1 MMIDDRILAVAEDVT
16 FQSMGPGEQTVVLSL
31 TTGELYTCNETAEEF
46 LKALDGRRTFAQ
58 IVGELLSRFEVDAPR
73 LEADLTQLA
82 DQMLAER
89 MIVVKSPPGQPGG

>member
-31 TTGELYTCNETAEEF
+31 TTGELYTCNETAEAF

-89 MIVVKSPPGQPGG
+89 MIVAKSQPG

>member
-1 MMIDDRILAVAEDVT
+1 MMIDDRVLAVAEDVT

-31 TTGELYTCNETAEEF
+31 TTGELYTCNETTEAF

-58 IVGELLSRFEVDAPR
+58 VVGELLSRFEVDAPR

-89 MIVVKSPPGQPGG
+89 MIVVKSPLGQPGG